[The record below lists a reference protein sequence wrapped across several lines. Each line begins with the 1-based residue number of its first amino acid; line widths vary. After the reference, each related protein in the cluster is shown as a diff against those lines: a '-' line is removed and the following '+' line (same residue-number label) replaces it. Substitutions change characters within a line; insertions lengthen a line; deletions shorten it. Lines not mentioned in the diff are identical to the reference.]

1 MSGGKDSST
10 TAALLAKFLE
20 NRRGV
25 ELVGVTIDEGI
36 ASYRPQGI
44 DYARRLCA
52 RLGIEHRVLAYADTV
67 GHAMD
72 EVVVVDPE
80 AIPCSYCGPF
90 RREAL
95 NRAAREVDADYVATG
110 LNLDDTAQSILM
122 NVARGDI
129 EKLARMGPH
138 ETRQPGL
145 VPRIQPLRMIPEKEV
160 YLYALLSGIEFH
172 DATCPY
178 AERAQRGRFRDI
190 VHRLEE
196 DSPGTRHAILRGY
209 DQMRPLL
216 QGKYPPATLNA
227 CARCGEPTVNVVCK
241 ACELRNGL
249 PGWRRPAR
257 SSRPADYSVSDRRGP
272 RPSHGDDPH
281 GNLQLRLDEPEIFP
295 HGFRESSPPFP
306 CGRNPRRSAEIRP
319 SLELAIDGL
328 ASGQGP
334 HARGEFLDRL
344 SIHAVA
350 DTHRDPVEPA
360 EHVEFRHREAHEAV
374 HADRHPKHHE
384 IEPPDPPRPSGRRAI
399 FASAPFPQML
409 GDGPVDFG
417 RKRSRPD
424 ARGEGLRDA

>member
-1 MSGGKDSST
+1 MACDRCGAPAVEWLRYSGEHLCRAHFLDFVERRVKREFRSQVDLRGGERIAIGMSGGKDSST

-138 ETRQPGL
+138 ETRQHNRHFHPFLPMRPAGTTG
-145 VPRIQPLRMIPEKEV
+145 RGSLRWLFP
-160 YLYALLSGIEFH
+160 AG
-172 DATCPY
+172 
-178 AERAQRGRFRDI
+178 RAQPEW
-190 VHRLEE
+190 VRL
-196 DSPGTRHAILRGY
+196 
-209 DQMRPLL
+209 
-216 QGKYPPATLNA
+216 
-227 CARCGEPTVNVVCK
+227 
-241 ACELRNGL
+241 
-249 PGWRRPAR
+249 
-257 SSRPADYSVSDRRGP
+257 
-272 RPSHGDDPH
+272 
-281 GNLQLRLDEPEIFP
+281 
-295 HGFRESSPPFP
+295 
-306 CGRNPRRSAEIRP
+306 
-319 SLELAIDGL
+319 
-328 ASGQGP
+328 
-334 HARGEFLDRL
+334 
-344 SIHAVA
+344 
-350 DTHRDPVEPA
+350 
-360 EHVEFRHREAHEAV
+360 
-374 HADRHPKHHE
+374 
-384 IEPPDPPRPSGRRAI
+384 
-399 FASAPFPQML
+399 
-409 GDGPVDFG
+409 
-417 RKRSRPD
+417 
-424 ARGEGLRDA
+424 